1 MLLQITVNFIT
12 NYGRYY
18 KSHRYYKLPRN
29 TGKNKHKGKKNPDPK
44 YISKIISVELK
55 VAQKFNHHFVSIELS
70 LKMNYNKAFPIK
82 INDPGDL
89 SPEIIEKTLK
99 ST

>member
-1 MLLQITVNFIT
+1 M
-12 NYGRYY
+12 
-18 KSHRYYKLPRN
+18 
-29 TGKNKHKGKKNPDPK
+29 
-44 YISKIISVELK
+44 
-55 VAQKFNHHFVSIELS
+55 AQKFNHHFVSIELS